1 MLTSFVTQ
9 LVEVLKFV
17 FPAYC
22 ANAIPVLLGGG
33 PPVDLSRKFLD
44 EKPIFGAHKTFRG
57 FFAGLIV
64 GSLVGYAESILFS
77 EIHLCMGFVLS
88 LGALTGDLAGSFLKR
103 RLGYS
108 SGSSLFIVDQLS
120 FLFGALLFSF
130 LVFSRPEL
138 FQALI
143 AIVITP
149 PIHMLTNYLAYALG
163 LKKELW

>member
-1 MLTSFVTQ
+1 MLPSFVTQ
-9 LVEVLKFV
+9 LTEALKIV

-33 PPVDLSRKFLD
+33 PPIDLGRKFLD

-64 GSLVGYAESILFS
+64 GSLVGYSESIIFS
-77 EIHLCMGFVLS
+77 EIHPCMGFVLS
-88 LGALTGDLAGSFLKR
+88 LGALVGDLTGSFLKR

-108 SGSSLFIVDQLS
+108 SGSSLLIVDQLN
-120 FLFGALLFSF
+120 FLFGALLLSF

-138 FQALI
+138 FQTLI
-143 AIVITP
+143 AIAITP
-149 PIHMLTNYLAYALG
+149 PIHMLTNYLAYASG